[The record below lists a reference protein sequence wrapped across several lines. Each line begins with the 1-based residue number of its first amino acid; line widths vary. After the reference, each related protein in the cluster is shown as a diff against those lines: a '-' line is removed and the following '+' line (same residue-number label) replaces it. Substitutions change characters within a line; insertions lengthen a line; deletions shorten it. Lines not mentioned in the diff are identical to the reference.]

1 MFEDSTF
8 ESTGKIR
15 TRSRRWMIAALVLNS
30 SILLA
35 FIVIPLIYPEALSR
49 QSMPFLITVPPPPV
63 SEAPTPP
70 HATVRQASGPAVQM
84 PDPMAAPRLIPDRI
98 MITQGP
104 EPAGPP
110 NIGTL
115 DMNSNGIP
123 DSVGNGLAQPP
134 PHVAHLPTPSTM
146 RISTGVAESISL
158 SKAIP
163 VYPVIAKT
171 AGIQGTVVLAAT
183 ISKAGTVDNLRVV
196 SGPPM
201 LQMAAVDAVK
211 QWRYRPYLLNG
222 EPVAVET
229 TVNVVFTLQR

>member
-15 TRSRRWMIAALVLNS
+15 SRSRRWMIAALVLNS

-70 HATVRQASGPAVQM
+70 HPTMHQAPGPAVEM
-84 PDPMAAPRLIPDRI
+84 PDPMAAPRQIPP
-98 MITQGP
+98 MIAMSRGP
-104 EPAGPP
+104 EQPGPAAPNPGDLGGETPGGMGPVLP
-110 NIGTL
+110 
-115 DMNSNGIP
+115 S
-123 DSVGNGLAQPP
+123 QPP
-134 PHVAHLPTPSTM
+134 PRVVHPAANVPVRLPST
-146 RISTGVAESISL
+146 IAASSL
-158 SKAIP
+158 IYKLVP
-163 VYPVIAKT
+163 TYPAIAK
-171 AGIQGTVVLAAT
+171 AALIQGTVVLAAT
-183 ISKAGTVDNLRVV
+183 ISKAGTVDNLHVV

-201 LQMAAVDAVK
+201 LQLAAVDAVK
-211 QWRYRPYLLNG
+211 QWHYRPYLLNG

-229 TVNVVFTLQR
+229 TVNVVFTLQ